1 LDQQSIISPGTR
13 FGRYEV
19 RTQIGKGG
27 MGEVYLADDT
37 RLGRKVAIKFLSIEL
52 TRDKNRVRRFEQE
65 ARAAS
70 ALNHP
75 NIITI
80 HEMGDEEGRHFIATE
95 YIDGIT
101 LRRRI
106 AREPMDLGE
115 VLDIALQITSALQ
128 EAHAARI
135 VHRDIKPENI
145 MIRRNGFVKVLDF
158 GLAKLTEAAPAATET
173 NSGAPTLAWVDTDP
187 GLVIGTSQYMSPEQ
201 ARGKIVDARTDIWS
215 LGIVLYEMV
224 AGRAPF
230 EGETKTDVIVA
241 IAKNDPLPLARFSQS
256 VPQEFEW
263 IVMKA
268 LRKNVDERYQ
278 SVKELDSDLRKLK
291 QRLEFQTELE
301 RSVANETLASSL
313 GASGLSVSGPGT
325 SSVWQSLPQT
335 NASSGARSTAS
346 AAPGSDNIRAS
357 SLEYL
362 VNGAKRHKARS
373 VLAGIAIIGLLV
385 ATLARGMGYWPFV
398 KQPAGLTEKDTILLA
413 DFVNTTGEV
422 VLDDTLKQALA
433 VQLSQSPFLNI
444 LPEDRL
450 HEALRFMGRSPDER
464 VTRDIAREIC
474 ERQGIKA
481 MLLGSVAR
489 LGSHYVVS
497 LEALNSRTGATIASE
512 QIEAESKEQ
521 ILKAL
526 GQGASRLRE
535 KLGESL
541 SSIQKFDAPIE
552 QATTSSL
559 DALRAYSLG
568 AEQHSSAKYFEAIPL
583 YKRAIE
589 LDPNFA
595 IAYARL
601 ALAYN
606 NTRQF
611 ELSRE
616 ASQKAYELRDRV
628 SERERFFV
636 TWSYYGGVTGEW
648 EKTDEVLELWHRTYP
663 QDWVPL
669 NSLAL
674 RHTVVGLFER
684 AAEEANEAIR
694 LNPNSALPRSNLGYA
709 FIGLNRFD
717 EAKSVFQQSLA
728 QNLETTNIHSGL
740 FYVAAMGSDAN
751 GMKQQ
756 IDWATG
762 RPDEYLGQNW
772 QAQVAE
778 FSGQLTKAD
787 EFSEQAI
794 ALAQRREL
802 KEIIG
807 QTLLTRA
814 MRHATLGRCQ
824 QVSELTNRALDTSR
838 DRSSLITAA
847 TALALCKQAGPAQ
860 ALADELSKKF
870 ATDSLMNA
878 VSLSLI
884 RAQLEMSRGNAP
896 KALQFLETARQY
908 DVAGSFWPQYLRGQ
922 AYLSQRNGAQA
933 AAQFKTILDHRGWYP
948 LSPLYPLAQLGLAR
962 AAVIE
967 GDNAKARQAYQDFFV
982 TWKEADPDIQLLV
995 EARRE
1000 YAELK

>member
-1 LDQQSIISPGTR
+1 
-13 FGRYEV
+13 
-19 RTQIGKGG
+19 

-52 TRDKNRVRRFEQE
+52 TRDKNRVSRFEQE

-158 GLAKLTEAAPAATET
+158 GLAKLTEAASSSGET
-173 NSGAPTLAWVDTDP
+173 NSGAPTLAWIDTDP

-201 ARGKIVDARTDIWS
+201 ARGKVVDARTDIWS

-313 GASGLSVSGPGT
+313 GASGLALSGLGA
-325 SSVWQSLPQT
+325 SSTWQPQPQT
-335 NASSGARSTAS
+335 EASSRIHSTAS
-346 AAPGSDNIRAS
+346 AAPGPDSTRAS

-362 VNGAKRHKARS
+362 VSGAQRHKMRS
-373 VLAGIAIIGLLV
+373 ALIGIAVVGLI
-385 ATLARGMGYWPFV
+385 ATLAWATGYLPFLT
-398 KQPAGLTEKDTILLA
+398 KPAALTEKDTILLA

-422 VLDDTLKQALA
+422 VLDETLKQALA

-444 LPEDRL
+444 LPDDRL
-450 HEALRFMGRSPDER
+450 HDALRFMGRSPDER

-481 MLLGSVAR
+481 MLLGSVSR
-489 LGSHYVVS
+489 LGTNYVIS

-512 QIEAESKEQ
+512 QIESESKEQ

-526 GQGASRLRE
+526 GQGASSLRK

-628 SERERFFV
+628 SEREKFFV
-636 TWSYYGGVTGEW
+636 SWSYYGGVTGEW
-648 EKTDEVLELWHRTYP
+648 EKTDEVLELWRRTYP
-663 QDWVPL
+663 QDWIPL

-674 RHTVVGLFER
+674 RHTVVGPFER

-717 EAKSVFQQSLA
+717 EAKNVFQQSLA
-728 QNLETTNIHSGL
+728 QKLETTNIHSGL
-740 FYVAAMGSDAN
+740 FYVAAIGSDSAA
-751 GMKQQ
+751 MKQQ
-756 IDWATG
+756 VDWATG
-762 RPDEYLGQNW
+762 RPDEYVAQNW
-772 QAQVAE
+772 QAQAAE
-778 FSGQLTKAD
+778 FSGQLGKAD
-787 EFSEQAI
+787 EFSDRAI

-802 KEIIG
+802 KEIVG
-807 QTLLTRA
+807 QALLARA
-814 MRHATLGRCQ
+814 VRHATVHRCQ
-824 QVSELTNRALDTSR
+824 QVNDLTTRALDISR

-847 TALALCKQAGPAQ
+847 TAMALCKQAGPAQ
-860 ALADELSKKF
+860 ALVDELSKKF
-870 ATDSLMNA
+870 PTDSLMNA

-884 RAQLEMSRGNAP
+884 RAQMELGRGNAAQ
-896 KALQFLETARQY
+896 ALQLLETARQY

-922 AYLSQRNGAQA
+922 AYLNQKNGAQA

-948 LSPLYPLAQLGLAR
+948 LSPLYPMAQLGLAR
-962 AAVIE
+962 AALLE
-967 GDNAKARQAYQDFFV
+967 NDSAKARKAYQDLFV
-982 TWKEADPDIQLLV
+982 LWRDADPDIPMLV